1 MFDDVTDKLVGYY
14 LLHFYWAIDTVC
26 GCIYIDTHWL
36 GLCRYLTVSGDLG
49 DYEKKE
55 VVCGKARAKNML
67 SVLAF
72 EIFEV

>member
-1 MFDDVTDKLVGYY
+1 M
-14 LLHFYWAIDTVC
+14 
-26 GCIYIDTHWL
+26 
-36 GLCRYLTVSGDLG
+36 SGDLG

-72 EIFEV
+72 EIFEVSIDIEYLWAIYSVSIEYP

>member
-1 MFDDVTDKLVGYY
+1 M
-14 LLHFYWAIDTVC
+14 
-26 GCIYIDTHWL
+26 
-36 GLCRYLTVSGDLG
+36 SGDLG

-72 EIFEV
+72 EIFEVCVSGLHYIISYPTQMVVSLSK